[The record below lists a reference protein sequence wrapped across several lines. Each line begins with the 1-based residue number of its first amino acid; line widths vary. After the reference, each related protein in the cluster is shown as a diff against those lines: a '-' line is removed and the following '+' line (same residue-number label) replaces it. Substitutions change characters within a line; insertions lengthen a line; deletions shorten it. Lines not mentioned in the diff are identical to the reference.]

1 VAKSSALQT
10 VYHGQKRYLQLL
22 LDPSRAQLLD
32 RWAERTKVRT
42 SALVR
47 DLVYDA
53 LEQVVP
59 PDEYAQALSE
69 DTALRAASARRQ
81 RAGRKP

>member
-1 VAKSSALQT
+1 M
-10 VYHGQKRYLQLL
+10 YHGQKRYLQLL
-22 LDPSRAQLLD
+22 LDPARAQLLD

-47 DLVYDA
+47 DLVYEA
-53 LEQVVP
+53 LEQVIP
-59 PDEYAQALSE
+59 PDEYAHALKE
-69 DTALRAASARRQ
+69 DEALRATSLRRQ

>member
-1 VAKSSALQT
+1 M
-10 VYHGQKRYLQLL
+10 YHGQKRYLQLL
-22 LDPSRAQLLD
+22 LDPARAQLLD

-59 PDEYAQALSE
+59 PDEYAKALNE
-69 DTALRAASARRQ
+69 DAELRAASTRRQ
-81 RAGRKP
+81 RAGRKPA